1 MFPSGGPFPVELCGT
16 VDGMTGVTMEAM
28 GGSTSCQKQRF
39 VLYTHSNYT
48 YTCMYVCMLVLQTS
62 SVCKC

>member
-1 MFPSGGPFPVELCGT
+1 MFPSGGRFPVVLCGT

-39 VLYTHSNYT
+39 VLSIHSNH
-48 YTCMYVCMLVLQTS
+48 TCTFMYVCMYV
-62 SVCKC
+62 SVADLKCM

>member
-39 VLYTHSNYT
+39 VLSIHLNHT
-48 YTCMYVCMLVLQTS
+48 YTCMYVC
-62 SVCKC
+62 